1 MPSGF
6 GIFTHIVVRAS
17 SIFFIYS
24 LSWGFGSF
32 CLTSKILALYYLN
45 KVKSEGMGGEV
56 KELIKLKVDEMDV
69 LLNLRASEVA
79 DLETKVREHS
89 SDNEKLR
96 ETLGS
101 MEAELQ
107 ENKLRVQ
114 EL

>member
-1 MPSGF
+1 
-6 GIFTHIVVRAS
+6 
-17 SIFFIYS
+17 
-24 LSWGFGSF
+24 
-32 CLTSKILALYYLN
+32 
-45 KVKSEGMGGEV
+45 MGGEV
-56 KELIKLKVDEMDV
+56 KELKLKVDEMDV
-69 LLNLRASEVA
+69 LLNLRVSEVA

-96 ETLGS
+96 ETFGS